1 MIEDDTM
8 KDEIRSKIEETLLGK
23 APNGYRSTE
32 IGIFPSDWKLK
43 ELQEIAEPITE
54 TAGSEQYETVSIS
67 AGIGF
72 VNQAQ
77 RFGKELS
84 GKQYE
89 KYTVLHCGDFSYNKG
104 NSNRYPQG
112 CIYRLHDREQ
122 AAVPNVFESFRITK
136 GSPEYYEHLFLSG
149 FLNRQLARKI
159 NHGVRDDGLLNL
171 TQKDF
176 YSCKVPVPSFHEQQR
191 IAEILSACDQ
201 TIELYKQKIEQLQI
215 LKKYLL
221 KKMFPQDGAN
231 TPEIR
236 FPGFSDSWEQRKVG
250 TFASVL
256 SASRVHKDE
265 WRTEGVPF
273 YRSSDVVSEFK
284 GNDNERAFIST
295 ELYEELIKSSGR
307 LEKGDILITG
317 GGSIGIPYIVPNN
330 EPLYSKDADLIWI
343 KKSAEHDSQYLY
355 AYFTSQGFR
364 EYISSISHV
373 GTIAHYTIEQ
383 VKDTPVLLPSVAE
396 QSAIGL
402 FFSQLDTLIT
412 LHQRLFEM
420 KQTEKNALIMLLLKG
435 IVRG

>member
-1 MIEDDTM
+1 M
-8 KDEIRSKIEETLLGK
+8 
-23 APNGYRSTE
+23 
-32 IGIFPSDWKLK
+32 
-43 ELQEIAEPITE
+43 
-54 TAGSEQYETVSIS
+54 SE
-67 AGIGF
+67 
-72 VNQAQ
+72 
-77 RFGKELS
+77 R
-84 GKQYE
+84 
-89 KYTVLHCGDFSYNKG
+89 
-104 NSNRYPQG
+104 
-112 CIYRLHDREQ
+112 
-122 AAVPNVFESFRITK
+122 
-136 GSPEYYEHLFLSG
+136 
-149 FLNRQLARKI
+149 
-159 NHGVRDDGLLNL
+159 
-171 TQKDF
+171 
-176 YSCKVPVPSFHEQQR
+176 KVP
-191 IAEILSACDQ
+191 
-201 TIELYKQKIEQLQI
+201 K
-215 LKKYLL
+215 
-221 KKMFPQDGAN
+221 
-231 TPEIR
+231 IR
-236 FPGFSDSWEQRKVG
+236 FPGFTDDWEQRKVG

-256 SASRVHKDE
+256 SASRVYKDE

-273 YRSSDVVSEFK
+273 YRSSDVVSAFK

-412 LHQRLFEM
+412 LHQRELDKWKELKKGMLQKMFPKEGESVPEIRFPGFTDSWEQRKVSEVAEIITGGTPSTSIKSYWEPKEVQWLSSGEVHKKYVFFTDNQISVEGM
-420 KQTEKNALIMLLLKG
+420 NHSSARMVKENSVLIALAGQGKTRGTVAINRIPLTTNQSIAAMTFDDEIVPEFVFNNLDNRYDEIRNMSYGDGARGGLNKQIVGEIVIPYTSKKEQEQIGHFFSNLDNLITLHQRECDKWQTLKKALLQQML
-435 IVRG
+435 V